1 MALFEVECP
10 CCRAALAVD
19 SVSRTIL
26 SHEPAEPE
34 TKPADLLEEMQ
45 RIKESERTR
54 DARFAKQL
62 DAQRRQ
68 EAAMENRF
76 EGLLQKARKSGP
88 ARPGLR
94 DIDLD

>member
-1 MALFEVECP
+1 MAVFEVECP
-10 CCRAALAVD
+10 CCRAALLVD
-19 SVSRTIL
+19 PESRTIL

-34 TKPADLLEEMQ
+34 TKPTDLFAEVE
-45 RIKESERTR
+45 RVKESERTR

-76 EGLLQKARKSGP
+76 EGLLKQAKKSGP
-88 ARPGLR
+88 VGPGLR

>member
-1 MALFEVECP
+1 MAVFEAECP
-10 CCRAALAVD
+10 CCRAELTID
-19 SVSRTIL
+19 SVSRTVL

-34 TKPADLLEEMQ
+34 NRPADLFAEVE

-62 DAQRRQ
+62 DAQKRQ
-68 EAAMENRF
+68 DEAMESRF
-76 EGLLQKARKSGP
+76 DDLLKRAGKSGP
-88 ARPGLR
+88 VRPGLR